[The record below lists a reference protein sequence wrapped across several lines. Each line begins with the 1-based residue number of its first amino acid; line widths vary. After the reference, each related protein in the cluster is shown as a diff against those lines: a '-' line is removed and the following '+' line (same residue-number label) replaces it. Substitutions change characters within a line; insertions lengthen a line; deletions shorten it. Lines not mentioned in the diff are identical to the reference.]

1 VDFRTTLV
9 KSQEQEKQTRKAEYW
24 RSLGYLEIKKTETT
38 SLDFL
43 DVAQGVSWS
52 DTDYPSI
59 RKIYD
64 LINFY
69 QKKRMHVEKYL
80 LINSFEQQ
88 LDRHWNDQTM
98 HEIPEPIF
106 QTLKFDRVLNSGR
119 TLAAELITGQ
129 RGDRFDYLA
138 LGTSQVPVTDADFRL
153 YNEILRV
160 NVVGNGGYISAAG
173 AIIKHSGLMSPGE
186 TSMLVYEIGFVNMA
200 VFDPEQM
207 LWNRSVFPPN
217 KGVDHNQ
224 NEDFFSIT
232 HSVYTS
238 SSE

>member
-1 VDFRTTLV
+1 MT
-9 KSQEQEKQTRKAEYW
+9 
-24 RSLGYLEIKKTETT
+24 I
-38 SLDFL
+38 
-43 DVAQGVSWS
+43 
-52 DTDYPSI
+52 
-59 RKIYD
+59 
-64 LINFY
+64 
-69 QKKRMHVEKYL
+69 EKYL

-88 LDRHWNDQTM
+88 LDRAWNDQTT
-98 HEIPEPIF
+98 HDIPEPLA
-106 QTLKFDRVLNSGR
+106 QTVKFDRVVNSGR
-119 TLAAELITGQ
+119 TLAASLITGE
-129 RGDRFDYLA
+129 RKDRFDYLA
-138 LGTSQVPVTDADFRL
+138 LGTSQIPVSDADYKL

-160 NVVGNGGYISAAG
+160 NVRLTGGYVSAAG

-186 TSMLVYEIGFVNMA
+186 TSMVVYEIAFVNME

-207 LWNRSVFPPN
+207 IWNRSVFPAG

>member
-1 VDFRTTLV
+1 VDS
-9 KSQEQEKQTRKAEYW
+9 K
-24 RSLGYLEIKKTETT
+24 EIVTG
-38 SLDFL
+38 LDFV
-43 DVAQGVSWS
+43 DVAQGISW
-52 DTDYPSI
+52 DACDYQHI

-64 LINFY
+64 AINFF
-69 QKKRMHVEKYL
+69 QKKRMHVDKYL
-80 LINSFEQQ
+80 LINFYEQQ
-88 LDRHWNDQTM
+88 LDRYWNDQTI
-98 HEIPEPIF
+98 HDIPEPIS
-106 QTLKFDRVLNSGR
+106 QTMKFDRVLNSGR
-119 TLAAELITGQ
+119 TLAASLITGE

-138 LGTSQVPVTDADFRL
+138 LGTSQVAVTDADFRL

-160 NVVGNGGYISAAG
+160 NVRQNGGYISAAG

-186 TSMLVYEIGFVNMA
+186 TSMMIYEIGFVNMPI
-200 VFDPEQM
+200 FDPEQM
-207 LWNRSVFPPN
+207 LWNRSVFPAN

>member
-1 VDFRTTLV
+1 MVFEKKL
-9 KSQEQEKQTRKAEYW
+9 SQ
-24 RSLGYLEIKKTETT
+24 IT

-43 DVAQGVSWS
+43 DVAQGTTWQSNAY
-52 DTDYPSI
+52 TRI

-64 LINFY
+64 QINYY
-69 QKKRMHVEKYL
+69 QKKRLHVDKYL
-80 LINSFEQQ
+80 LINSFENE
-88 LDRHWNDQTM
+88 LDRYWNDQTI
-98 HEIPEPIF
+98 HDDLIPEPIA
-106 QTLKFDRVLNSGR
+106 QTVKFDRVLNAGR
-119 TLAAELITGQ
+119 TLAALIITGE

-138 LGTSQVPVTDADFRL
+138 LGTSQVTVTDADFRL

-160 NVVGNGGYISAAG
+160 NVRQNGGYISAAG

-186 TSMLVYEIGFVNMA
+186 ISMVVYEIGFVNMS

-207 LWNRSVFPPN
+207 MWNRSVFPAN

>member
-1 VDFRTTLV
+1 MAF
-9 KSQEQEKQTRKAEYW
+9 K
-24 RSLGYLEIKKTETT
+24 IKIIT

-43 DVAQGVSWS
+43 DVTEGISWNRS
-52 DTDYPSI
+52 DYQSI

-64 LINFY
+64 LIRFY

-80 LINSFEQQ
+80 LINEYEQQ
-88 LDRHWNDQTM
+88 LERYRSDQTI
-98 HEIPEPIF
+98 HNIPEPVT
-106 QTLKFDRVLNSGR
+106 QTIKFDRVLNAGR
-119 TLAAELITGQ
+119 TLAASLVTGE
-129 RGDRFDYLA
+129 RSDRFDYLA

-160 NVVGNGGYISAAG
+160 NVRQNGGYISAAG
-173 AIIKHSGLMSPGE
+173 AIIKHSGLISPGE
-186 TSMLVYEIGFVNMA
+186 TSMVVYEIGFVNMA

-207 LWNRSVFPPN
+207 LWNRSVFPAN

-224 NEDFFSIT
+224 NEDFFSVT

>member
-1 VDFRTTLV
+1 MG
-9 KSQEQEKQTRKAEYW
+9 SNCN
-24 RSLGYLEIKKTETT
+24 IIT

-43 DVAQGVSWS
+43 DVAQGTSWQAS
-52 DTDYPSI
+52 DYPKI

-69 QKKRMHVEKYL
+69 KKKRRHIDKYL
-80 LINSFEQQ
+80 LINSYEQQ
-88 LDRHWNDQTM
+88 LDRCWNDQTT
-98 HEIPEPIF
+98 HDIPEPIS
-106 QTLKFDRVLNSGR
+106 QTVKFDRVLNSGR
-119 TLAAELITGQ
+119 TLAASLITGE

-138 LGTSQVPVTDADFRL
+138 LGTSQTPVTDADFRL
-153 YNEILRV
+153 YNEVLRV
-160 NVVGNGGYISAAG
+160 NVRQNGGYISAAG

-186 TSMLVYEIGFVNMA
+186 ISMLVYEIGFVNMA

-207 LWNRSVFPPN
+207 MWNRSVFPIN

>member
-1 VDFRTTLV
+1 MDF
-9 KSQEQEKQTRKAEYW
+9 
-24 RSLGYLEIKKTETT
+24 KTKLIT

-43 DVAQGVSWS
+43 DVTEGISWNRS
-52 DTDYPSI
+52 DYPFI

-64 LINFY
+64 LIRFY
-69 QKKRMHVEKYL
+69 QKKRMHTEKYL
-80 LINSFEQQ
+80 LINEYEQQ
-88 LDRHWNDQTM
+88 LERYRSDQTI
-98 HEIPEPIF
+98 HDIPEPVA
-106 QTLKFDRVLNSGR
+106 QTIKFDRVLNAGR
-119 TLAAELITGQ
+119 TLAASLITGE
-129 RGDRFDYLA
+129 RNDRFDYLA

-160 NVVGNGGYISAAG
+160 NVRQNGGYISAAG
-173 AIIKHSGLMSPGE
+173 AIIKHSGLISPGE
-186 TSMLVYEIGFVNMA
+186 TSMVVYEVGFVNMA

-207 LWNRSVFPPN
+207 LWNRSVFPAN

-224 NEDFFSIT
+224 NEDFFSVT

>member
-1 VDFRTTLV
+1 
-9 KSQEQEKQTRKAEYW
+9 
-24 RSLGYLEIKKTETT
+24 
-38 SLDFL
+38 
-43 DVAQGVSWS
+43 
-52 DTDYPSI
+52 
-59 RKIYD
+59 
-64 LINFY
+64 
-69 QKKRMHVEKYL
+69 MHVEKYL
-80 LINSFEQQ
+80 LINEYEQQ
-88 LDRHWNDQTM
+88 LDRHWNDQTT
-98 HEIPEPIF
+98 HTIPEPIA

-119 TLAAELITGQ
+119 TLAASLITGE

-138 LGTSQVPVTDADFRL
+138 LGTSQIPVTDADYKL

-160 NVVGNGGYISAAG
+160 NVILNGGYISAAG

-186 TSMLVYEIGFVNMA
+186 VSMVVYEIGFVNMS

-238 SSE
+238 SSQ

>member
-1 VDFRTTLV
+1 VDFNSR
-9 KSQEQEKQTRKAEYW
+9 R
-24 RSLGYLEIKKTETT
+24 IIT

-43 DVAQGVSWS
+43 DVAQGTSWNAS
-52 DTDYPSI
+52 DYSKI

-64 LINFY
+64 KINYY
-69 QKKRMHVEKYL
+69 QKKRKHIDKYL
-80 LINSFEQQ
+80 LINSYEQE
-88 LDRHWNDQTM
+88 LDRYWNDQTM
-98 HEIPEPIF
+98 HGIPEPIA
-106 QTLKFDRVLNSGR
+106 QTLKFDRVVNSGR
-119 TLAAELITGQ
+119 TLAASLITGE
-129 RGDRFDYLA
+129 RKDRFDYLA

-160 NVVGNGGYISAAG
+160 NVRLNGGYISAAG
-173 AIIKHSGLMSPGE
+173 AIIKHSGLISPGE
-186 TSMLVYEIGFVNMA
+186 TSMVVYEVGFVNME

-207 LWNRSVFPPN
+207 LWNRSVFPPT

-224 NEDFFSIT
+224 NEDFFTVT